1 MLLIILLK
9 IKKHILSIYVP
20 CHYILNE
27 EDELLKILDVGE
39 VRVDIEVLGKSEVYE
54 TKFSRVWLTN
64 HFNLENEIVARFIE
78 NTDCPSI
85 IKRNK
90 TEKNLK
96 FRFIM

>member
-1 MLLIILLK
+1 MPL
-9 IKKHILSIYVP
+9 HSI
-20 CHYILNE
+20 E